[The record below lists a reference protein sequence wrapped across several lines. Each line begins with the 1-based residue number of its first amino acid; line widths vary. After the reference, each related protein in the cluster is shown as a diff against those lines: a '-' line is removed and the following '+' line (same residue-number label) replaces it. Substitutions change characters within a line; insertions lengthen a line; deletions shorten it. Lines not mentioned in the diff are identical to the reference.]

1 DVLLTALLRA
11 HTRWSGKSVLAIEL
25 EGHGREEI
33 LEGIDV
39 SRTVGWFTAAFPVV
53 LEEQENSSLCDTL
66 KSVKERL
73 RAIPNRGLGHGM
85 LRYLRGERQ
94 IEEEL
99 RGLPQPDIGFN
110 YLGQLDQ
117 SLFESTL
124 LKVSSVRCGA
134 LRSQR
139 ARRTHLLDVVGALID
154 RRLQI
159 TFTYSCN
166 HSSADSVESFAT
178 GFLAELRLLIA
189 SCRRVV
195 RAIRTPSDFP
205 LVQIDPAQL
214 DQLIATSDGIEEL
227 YPLSPIQQGM
237 LFHSLIS
244 PQRDVYVGQL
254 QFTLAGELELPA
266 FEKAWQ
272 QAIEKHEC
280 LRAAFCWQDLEAPI
294 QVVHKNV
301 LIEPSYHDW
310 SDCSLEQQQLMLDSL
325 SEAERRAGFA
335 LMAPPLMRLALVRL
349 SPQSWRCMWTHHQL

>member
-1 DVLLTALLRA
+1 AKTTSFKQWSESLAERANDGALEAELSYWLAEQLKITPAGTAAGAVRDSNLEGTARTIEASLDFAETRALLQEVPQAYHTEINDVLLTALLRA

-134 LRSQR
+134 LRSER

-154 RRLQI
+154 RRL
-159 TFTYSCN
+159 
-166 HSSADSVESFAT
+166 
-178 GFLAELRLLIA
+178 
-189 SCRRVV
+189 
-195 RAIRTPSDFP
+195 
-205 LVQIDPAQL
+205 
-214 DQLIATSDGIEEL
+214 
-227 YPLSPIQQGM
+227 
-237 LFHSLIS
+237 
-244 PQRDVYVGQL
+244 
-254 QFTLAGELELPA
+254 
-266 FEKAWQ
+266 
-272 QAIEKHEC
+272 
-280 LRAAFCWQDLEAPI
+280 
-294 QVVHKNV
+294 
-301 LIEPSYHDW
+301 
-310 SDCSLEQQQLMLDSL
+310 
-325 SEAERRAGFA
+325 
-335 LMAPPLMRLALVRL
+335 
-349 SPQSWRCMWTHHQL
+349 